1 MNSPLISVIIPV
13 YKVER
18 YLDKCVNSVL
28 SQTYTNLEIF
38 LVDDG
43 SPDNSGMM
51 CDKYARDDSRVKVI
65 HKKNGGLSD
74 ARNAAIDVATGE
86 WLTFI
91 DSDDY
96 VAPDYVDTLYT
107 LVSEKKCM
115 LGVSCLCM
123 FFEGEEPVIK
133 TDKKYYEYYEKCD
146 ALRLMFYQEK
156 MDNMACGK
164 IYHRSLFASGIRF
177 PYGLIYEDL
186 ATTYRLMLKSNKVA
200 VTNKETYFYL
210 QRKDSL
216 DGVVFNSRK
225 FESGLKILHDISS
238 DKEIPA
244 EIEKATRCRLFSF
257 CLHILLEM
265 PDEYEDNR
273 KMEFV
278 NYVKTNRLKVLFD
291 SNARKKARVAALLSY
306 GGRHLMKKAL
316 VFAKK
321 KAKMFSN

>member
-74 ARNAAIDVATGE
+74 ARNAAIDVATGD

-107 LVSEKKCM
+107 LVSEKNCM
-115 LGVSCLCM
+115 LG
-123 FFEGEEPVIK
+123 
-133 TDKKYYEYYEKCD
+133 
-146 ALRLMFYQEK
+146 R
-156 MDNMACGK
+156 
-164 IYHRSLFASGIRF
+164 
-177 PYGLIYEDL
+177 
-186 ATTYRLMLKSNKVA
+186 
-200 VTNKETYFYL
+200 
-210 QRKDSL
+210 
-216 DGVVFNSRK
+216 
-225 FESGLKILHDISS
+225 
-238 DKEIPA
+238 
-244 EIEKATRCRLFSF
+244 
-257 CLHILLEM
+257 
-265 PDEYEDNR
+265 
-273 KMEFV
+273 
-278 NYVKTNRLKVLFD
+278 KVL
-291 SNARKKARVAALLSY
+291 RTL
-306 GGRHLMKKAL
+306 
-316 VFAKK
+316 
-321 KAKMFSN
+321 